1 MTAPTTPAGDKPLP
15 TGWRGP
21 VLPLNT
27 PSGDMRQFMLADGV
41 EPAIRPLPVALSA
54 QDEMWD
60 NHEGS
65 RVVGLVT
72 RAWVQ
77 DGYLWAEGPL
87 DLDDEFGAAY
97 ARKLGDGFAGWVSAD
112 LSDISL
118 EEIPLRSDK
127 SEWAPDELAA
137 AYAAFDEG
145 TGDEPDVAGQLLR
158 VHEWKLMGVTGVSS
172 PAFET
177 SRIEPVY
184 GDEFTAVRAS
194 AALTAAAQQHSGA
207 MIALV
212 PSAEDCARLAID
224 GYEPADVLHTTLV
237 FLGDAANWLPEQ
249 RDALEQAVRV
259 LDFTCP
265 LSGSVMGHA
274 QFNPAGDEPC
284 AVYLVEA
291 RGLSATQ
298 SCTYGAVADNVD
310 LPPIPEPY
318 DTFLP
323 HITAGYGLD
332 VSKLTEVGPIRFDRI
347 RLSFADTDVRDIP
360 LEPVTAGLVA
370 SSVVYDTA
378 DFTMPEPDELTA
390 LTVTDDGR
398 VYGHLAQADSC
409 HIGFADVCV
418 SPPTSATGYAYFH
431 QGEIST
437 TEGPLPVGKLTLG
450 TGHAGMRQAARAAAA
465 HYDNTGTAVAV
476 VRCADGLWGPWL
488 SGRILPGV
496 DDDRIDELRRSGV
509 SGDWRSIQRGSNN
522 LELVAVLAVNVPGFP
537 VPRTRALAAS
547 GMRSLIAA
555 GIPPTRKRHDPPTAT
570 KKTIDIA
577 QVRATAL
584 RKSRSQTA
592 AQRVRTARLAAATR
606 RVERLGKERRVR
618 TPGGAKKFGQPID
631 SVIKGKGR
639 RAPRIPEGGG
649 APAGEGAE
657 TRTPDPSTFPAPT
670 DVFTMSDSDA
680 EVALSSMNGQYGD
693 LHLRMGTVSVTPP
706 NPDEGEHGAYI
717 MGGTIY
723 NFDGDDV
730 GSFERR
736 VNRDVHGNIS
746 VEHTELIIDED
757 HRGTGFSTEFGATM
771 NAYYEQA
778 GIQSVSLHATLEDG
792 GNAWARAGYTWDTRN
807 QDHLEGSIANVRGRL
822 DEVRATA
829 SPADQVLIDDITE
842 RMDQFGPG
850 TEAFPSPREIAR
862 LSGDD
867 PELGRTVMRGSDW
880 YGIRELHEPA
890 HRSVEDN
897 PSPAELFDVDS
908 HLRDG
913 LIGFEGTHSGVDVT
927 VDDTS
932 HVDDDTFT
940 FELGVTSADG
950 DYTTVPVQVER
961 GADGTITITPDFDSV
976 AFEDNS
982 FETEIRDALNR
993 WAGQ

>member
-1 MTAPTTPAGDKPLP
+1 MTAPTTPAGEKKPLP

-27 PSGDMRQFMLADGV
+27 PSGDMRQFMLADGA
-41 EPAIRPLPVALSA
+41 EPAVRPLPVALSA
-54 QDEMWD
+54 QGEMWGA
-60 NHEGS
+60 HQGS

-77 DGYLWAEGPL
+77 DGHLWAEGPL
-87 DLDDEFGAAY
+87 DLEDEFGAEY

-127 SEWAPDELAA
+127 SEWAPNELAT
-137 AYAAFDEG
+137 AYAAFEEG
-145 TGDEPDVAGQLLR
+145 AGDEPDVAGQLLR

-194 AALTAAAQQHSGA
+194 AALTAAAEQHSGA

-212 PSAEDCARLAID
+212 PSVEDCARLAID

-237 FLGDAANWLPEQ
+237 FLGDAANWSPEQ
-249 RDALEQAVRV
+249 RDTLEVAVRA
-259 LDFTCP
+259 LDFICP

-284 AVYLVEA
+284 AVYLAEA
-291 RGLSATQ
+291 SGLSAMQ
-298 SCTYGAVADNVD
+298 SCTYGAIVDNVD

-332 VSKLTEVGPIRFDRI
+332 VSKLIEVGPIRYDRI
-347 RLSFADTDVRDIP
+347 RIAFADTDVRDIP

-450 TGHAGMRQAARAAAA
+450 TGHAGMRQAARAAAE

-476 VRCADGLWGPWL
+476 VRCTDGLWGPWL
-488 SGRILPGV
+488 SGRILPGI

-555 GIPPTRKRHDPPTAT
+555 GVPPTRKHHVEPAQPITASA
-570 KKTIDIA
+570 IA
-577 QVRATAL
+577 SHVRAEL
-584 RKSRSQTA
+584 RASAIRESRRETA

-606 RVERLGKERRVR
+606 RVARLGKERRVR
-618 TPGGAKKFGQPID
+618 TPDGERRYGQPIE
-631 SVIKGKGR
+631 SVIKG
-639 RAPRIPEGGG
+639 
-649 APAGEGAE
+649 
-657 TRTPDPSTFPAPT
+657 
-670 DVFTMSDSDA
+670 
-680 EVALSSMNGQYGD
+680 
-693 LHLRMGTVSVTPP
+693 
-706 NPDEGEHGAYI
+706 
-717 MGGTIY
+717 
-723 NFDGDDV
+723 
-730 GSFERR
+730 
-736 VNRDVHGNIS
+736 
-746 VEHTELIIDED
+746 
-757 HRGTGFSTEFGATM
+757 
-771 NAYYEQA
+771 
-778 GIQSVSLHATLEDG
+778 
-792 GNAWARAGYTWDTRN
+792 
-807 QDHLEGSIANVRGRL
+807 RGRL
-822 DEVRATA
+822 PSTPGNGGSSDAGGDDAERAPDLAERRRVLPDGIVIGDVTPGGSSERPETWATA
-829 SPADQVLIDDITE
+829 DDLRTEGLVAPA
-842 RMDQFGPG
+842 
-850 TEAFPSPREIAR
+850 S
-862 LSGDD
+862 D
-867 PELGRTVMRGSDW
+867 PDKYFSQSELESVQW
-880 YGIRELHEPA
+880 L
-890 HRSVEDN
+890 RSN
-897 PSPAELFDVDS
+897 
-908 HLRDG
+908 
-913 LIGFEGTHSGVDVT
+913 GVDVVSVLERDRDGVKT
-927 VDDTS
+927 PDCVALVADVPVEIKGVSKPSENAVYKQIRRADEQSGHVFVDAS
-932 HVDDDTFT
+932 QS
-940 FELGVTSADG
+940 GVTREVAESALRNAVRMRG
-950 DYTTVPVQVER
+950 AHMIEVTILVER
-961 GADGTITITPDFDSV
+961 ANPSTP
-976 AFEDNS
+976 NS
-982 FETEIRDALNR
+982 RDVVVS
-993 WAGQ
+993 WSHG

>member
-1 MTAPTTPAGDKPLP
+1 MTAPTTPAGEKKPLP
-15 TGWRGP
+15 TGFRGP

-27 PSGDMRQFMLADGV
+27 TSGDMRQFMLADGA
-41 EPAIRPLPVALSA
+41 EPAVRPLPVALSA
-54 QDEMWD
+54 QGEMWGA
-60 NHEGS
+60 HQGS

-77 DGYLWAEGPL
+77 DGHLWAEGPL
-87 DLDDEFGAAY
+87 DLEDEFGAEY

-112 LSDISL
+112 LSDILL

-137 AYAAFDEG
+137 AYAAFESG

-184 GDEFTAVRAS
+184 GEEFGYGTSSAAEALAAS
-194 AALTAAAQQHSGA
+194 AAKHSGA

-212 PSAEDCARLAID
+212 PSVEDCARLAID

-237 FLGDAANWLPEQ
+237 FLGDAANWSPEQ
-249 RDALEQAVRV
+249 RDALEVAVRA
-259 LDFTCP
+259 LDFICP

-274 QFNPAGDEPC
+274 LFNPAGDEPC
-284 AVYLVEA
+284 AVYLAEA
-291 RGLSATQ
+291 SGLSAMQ
-298 SCTYGAVADNVD
+298 SCTYGVIADNVD

-318 DTFLP
+318 DNFLP

-398 VYGHLAQADSC
+398 VYGHLAQAESC

-437 TEGPLPVGKLTLG
+437 TDGPLPVGKLTLG
-450 TGHAGMRQAARAAAA
+450 TGHAGMRQAARAAAE

-476 VRCADGLWGPWL
+476 VRCTDGLWGPWL
-488 SGRILPGV
+488 SGRILPGI

-555 GIPPTRKRHDPPTAT
+555 GVPPTRKHHVEPEPSITASA
-570 KKTIDIA
+570 IA
-577 QVRATAL
+577 MHVRAEIRASAI
-584 RKSRSQTA
+584 RESRRETA
-592 AQRVRTARLAAATR
+592 AKRVRAARLAAATR
-606 RVERLGKERRVR
+606 K
-618 TPGGAKKFGQPID
+618 
-631 SVIKGKGR
+631 
-639 RAPRIPEGGG
+639 
-649 APAGEGAE
+649 AG
-657 TRTPDPSTFPAPT
+657 
-670 DVFTMSDSDA
+670 
-680 EVALSSMNGQYGD
+680 LN
-693 LHLRMGTVSVTPP
+693 
-706 NPDEGEHGAYI
+706 HG
-717 MGGTIY
+717 M
-723 NFDGDDV
+723 
-730 GSFERR
+730 
-736 VNRDVHGNIS
+736 
-746 VEHTELIIDED
+746 
-757 HRGTGFSTEFGATM
+757 
-771 NAYYEQA
+771 
-778 GIQSVSLHATLEDG
+778 
-792 GNAWARAGYTWDTRN
+792 
-807 QDHLEGSIANVRGRL
+807 
-822 DEVRATA
+822 
-829 SPADQVLIDDITE
+829 
-842 RMDQFGPG
+842 
-850 TEAFPSPREIAR
+850 
-862 LSGDD
+862 
-867 PELGRTVMRGSDW
+867 
-880 YGIRELHEPA
+880 
-890 HRSVEDN
+890 
-897 PSPAELFDVDS
+897 
-908 HLRDG
+908 
-913 LIGFEGTHSGVDVT
+913 
-927 VDDTS
+927 
-932 HVDDDTFT
+932 
-940 FELGVTSADG
+940 
-950 DYTTVPVQVER
+950 
-961 GADGTITITPDFDSV
+961 
-976 AFEDNS
+976 
-982 FETEIRDALNR
+982 
-993 WAGQ
+993 

>member
-1 MTAPTTPAGDKPLP
+1 MTAPTTPAGEKKPLP

-27 PSGDMRQFMLADGV
+27 PSGDKREFMLADGT

-54 QDEMWD
+54 QGEMWGA
-60 NHEGS
+60 HQGS

-77 DGYLWAEGPL
+77 DGHLWAEGPL
-87 DLDDEFGAAY
+87 DLEDEFGAEY

-137 AYAAFDEG
+137 AYAAFEGG

-177 SRIEPVY
+177 SRVEPVY
-184 GDEFTAVRAS
+184 GDEFGYGTSSAAEVLAAS
-194 AALTAAAQQHSGA
+194 AAEHTGA

-237 FLGDAANWLPEQ
+237 FLGDAANWSPEQ
-249 RDALEQAVRV
+249 RDALEQALGGVG
-259 LDFTCP
+259 LAPMT
-265 LSGSVMGHA
+265 GSVWGHA
-274 QFNPAGDEPC
+274 QFNPNGDSPC
-284 AVYLVEA
+284 AVYLIEA
-291 RGLSATQ
+291 EGITSLQSAALGALEETGTFDLVPTQ
-298 SCTYGAVADNVD
+298 HECFV
-310 LPPIPEPY
+310 
-318 DTFLP
+318 P

-332 VSKLTEVGPIRFDRI
+332 VSRLAEVGPIRFDRI
-347 RLSFADTDVRDIP
+347 RLSFADTDVRDIS
-360 LEPVTAGLVA
+360 LEPVTASLVA

-450 TGHAGMRQAARAAAA
+450 TGHAGMRQAARAAAE

-476 VRCADGLWGPWL
+476 VRCTDGLWGPWL

-509 SGDWRSIQRGSNN
+509 SGDWRSIQRGSNK

-555 GIPPTRKRHDPPTAT
+555 GVPPTRKHYVEPEPSITASAIASHVRAEIRASAIRESRREAAT
-570 KKTIDIA
+570 KR
-577 QVRATAL
+577 VRA
-584 RKSRSQTA
+584 
-592 AQRVRTARLAAATR
+592 ARLAAATR
-606 RVERLGKERRVR
+606 K
-618 TPGGAKKFGQPID
+618 
-631 SVIKGKGR
+631 
-639 RAPRIPEGGG
+639 
-649 APAGEGAE
+649 AG
-657 TRTPDPSTFPAPT
+657 
-670 DVFTMSDSDA
+670 
-680 EVALSSMNGQYGD
+680 LN
-693 LHLRMGTVSVTPP
+693 
-706 NPDEGEHGAYI
+706 HG
-717 MGGTIY
+717 M
-723 NFDGDDV
+723 
-730 GSFERR
+730 
-736 VNRDVHGNIS
+736 
-746 VEHTELIIDED
+746 
-757 HRGTGFSTEFGATM
+757 
-771 NAYYEQA
+771 
-778 GIQSVSLHATLEDG
+778 
-792 GNAWARAGYTWDTRN
+792 
-807 QDHLEGSIANVRGRL
+807 
-822 DEVRATA
+822 
-829 SPADQVLIDDITE
+829 
-842 RMDQFGPG
+842 
-850 TEAFPSPREIAR
+850 
-862 LSGDD
+862 
-867 PELGRTVMRGSDW
+867 
-880 YGIRELHEPA
+880 
-890 HRSVEDN
+890 
-897 PSPAELFDVDS
+897 
-908 HLRDG
+908 
-913 LIGFEGTHSGVDVT
+913 
-927 VDDTS
+927 
-932 HVDDDTFT
+932 
-940 FELGVTSADG
+940 
-950 DYTTVPVQVER
+950 
-961 GADGTITITPDFDSV
+961 
-976 AFEDNS
+976 
-982 FETEIRDALNR
+982 
-993 WAGQ
+993 

>member
-1 MTAPTTPAGDKPLP
+1 MTAPTTPAGEKKPLP
-15 TGWRGP
+15 TGFRGP

-27 PSGDMRQFMLADGV
+27 PSGDMRQFMLADGT
-41 EPAIRPLPVALSA
+41 EPAVRPLPVALSA
-54 QDEMWD
+54 QGEMWD
-60 NHEGS
+60 DHQGS

-77 DGYLWAEGPL
+77 DGHLWAEGPL
-87 DLDDEFGAAY
+87 DLDDEFGAEY

-137 AYAAFDEG
+137 AYAAFDGG

-177 SRIEPVY
+177 SRVEPVY
-184 GDEFTAVRAS
+184 GDEFGYGTSSAAEALAAS
-194 AALTAAAQQHSGA
+194 AAEHTGA

-237 FLGDAANWLPEQ
+237 FLGDAANWSPEQ
-249 RDALEQAVRV
+249 RDALEQAVRA
-259 LDFTCP
+259 LDFICP

-274 QFNPAGDEPC
+274 LFNPAGDEPC
-284 AVYLVEA
+284 AVYLAEA
-291 RGLSATQ
+291 SGLSAMQ
-298 SCTYGAVADNVD
+298 ACTYGAIADNVD

-318 DTFLP
+318 DNFLP

-332 VSKLTEVGPIRFDRI
+332 VSSLTEVGPIRYDRI
-347 RLSFADTDVRDIP
+347 RIAFADTDVRDIP

-450 TGHAGMRQAARAAAA
+450 TGHAGMRQAARAAAE

-476 VRCADGLWGPWL
+476 VRCTDGLWGPWL
-488 SGRILPGV
+488 SGRILPGI

-555 GIPPTRKRHDPPTAT
+555 GVPPTRKHHVEPEPSITASA
-570 KKTIDIA
+570 IA
-577 QVRATAL
+577 THVRAEL
-584 RKSRSQTA
+584 RASAIRESRRETA
-592 AQRVRTARLAAATR
+592 AKRVRAARLAAATR
-606 RVERLGKERRVR
+606 K
-618 TPGGAKKFGQPID
+618 
-631 SVIKGKGR
+631 
-639 RAPRIPEGGG
+639 
-649 APAGEGAE
+649 AG
-657 TRTPDPSTFPAPT
+657 
-670 DVFTMSDSDA
+670 
-680 EVALSSMNGQYGD
+680 LN
-693 LHLRMGTVSVTPP
+693 
-706 NPDEGEHGAYI
+706 HG
-717 MGGTIY
+717 M
-723 NFDGDDV
+723 
-730 GSFERR
+730 
-736 VNRDVHGNIS
+736 
-746 VEHTELIIDED
+746 
-757 HRGTGFSTEFGATM
+757 
-771 NAYYEQA
+771 
-778 GIQSVSLHATLEDG
+778 
-792 GNAWARAGYTWDTRN
+792 
-807 QDHLEGSIANVRGRL
+807 
-822 DEVRATA
+822 
-829 SPADQVLIDDITE
+829 
-842 RMDQFGPG
+842 
-850 TEAFPSPREIAR
+850 
-862 LSGDD
+862 
-867 PELGRTVMRGSDW
+867 
-880 YGIRELHEPA
+880 
-890 HRSVEDN
+890 
-897 PSPAELFDVDS
+897 
-908 HLRDG
+908 
-913 LIGFEGTHSGVDVT
+913 
-927 VDDTS
+927 
-932 HVDDDTFT
+932 
-940 FELGVTSADG
+940 
-950 DYTTVPVQVER
+950 
-961 GADGTITITPDFDSV
+961 
-976 AFEDNS
+976 
-982 FETEIRDALNR
+982 
-993 WAGQ
+993 

>member
-1 MTAPTTPAGDKPLP
+1 MTAPTTPAGEKKPLP

-27 PSGDMRQFMLADGV
+27 PSGDKREFMLADGTK
-41 EPAIRPLPVALSA
+41 PAIRPLPVALSA
-54 QDEMWD
+54 QGEMWGA
-60 NHEGS
+60 HQGS

-77 DGYLWAEGPL
+77 DGHLWAEGPL
-87 DLDDEFGAAY
+87 DLEDEFGAEY

-137 AYAAFDEG
+137 AYAAFEDG
-145 TGDEPDVAGQLLR
+145 TGAEPDVAGQLLR

-177 SRIEPVY
+177 SRVEPVY
-184 GDEFTAVRAS
+184 GEEFTAVRAS
-194 AALTAAAQQHSGA
+194 AALTAAAEQHSGA

-237 FLGDAANWLPEQ
+237 FLGDAANWSPEQ
-249 RDALEQAVRV
+249 RDALEQTVRG
-259 LDFTCP
+259 LDFMSP

-274 QFNPAGDEPC
+274 SFNPAGEEPC

-298 SCTYGAVADNVD
+298 SCTYGAIADNVD

-323 HITAGYGLD
+323 HVTAGYGLD
-332 VSKLTEVGPIRFDRI
+332 VSKLTEVGPVRFDRI

-360 LEPVTAGLVA
+360 LEPVTASLVA
-370 SSVVYDTA
+370 SSVVYHTA

-437 TEGPLPVGKLTLG
+437 TDGPLAVGKLTLG
-450 TGHAGMRQAARAAAA
+450 TGHAGMRQAARAAAE

-476 VRCADGLWGPWL
+476 VRCTDGLWGPWL
-488 SGRILPGV
+488 SGRILPGI

-555 GIPPTRKRHDPPTAT
+555 GVPPTRKHHVEPEPPITASA
-570 KKTIDIA
+570 IA
-577 QVRATAL
+577 SHVRAEL
-584 RKSRSQTA
+584 RASAIRESRREAVT
-592 AQRVRTARLAAATR
+592 QRVRAARLAAATR
-606 RVERLGKERRVR
+606 KVQRLTD
-618 TPGGAKKFGQPID
+618 TPGDDRKAKPLERYWTEGKGLTRWAEKPHPFTSLVDALTKEIPPGEMTPEQ
-631 SVIKGKGR
+631 IKGLAAKYYHKVFRKWPGKRNDNNGKG
-639 RAPRIPEGGG
+639 
-649 APAGEGAE
+649 
-657 TRTPDPSTFPAPT
+657 
-670 DVFTMSDSDA
+670 
-680 EVALSSMNGQYGD
+680 
-693 LHLRMGTVSVTPP
+693 
-706 NPDEGEHGAYI
+706 
-717 MGGTIY
+717 
-723 NFDGDDV
+723 
-730 GSFERR
+730 
-736 VNRDVHGNIS
+736 
-746 VEHTELIIDED
+746 
-757 HRGTGFSTEFGATM
+757 
-771 NAYYEQA
+771 
-778 GIQSVSLHATLEDG
+778 
-792 GNAWARAGYTWDTRN
+792 
-807 QDHLEGSIANVRGRL
+807 
-822 DEVRATA
+822 
-829 SPADQVLIDDITE
+829 
-842 RMDQFGPG
+842 
-850 TEAFPSPREIAR
+850 
-862 LSGDD
+862 
-867 PELGRTVMRGSDW
+867 
-880 YGIRELHEPA
+880 
-890 HRSVEDN
+890 
-897 PSPAELFDVDS
+897 
-908 HLRDG
+908 
-913 LIGFEGTHSGVDVT
+913 
-927 VDDTS
+927 
-932 HVDDDTFT
+932 
-940 FELGVTSADG
+940 
-950 DYTTVPVQVER
+950 
-961 GADGTITITPDFDSV
+961 
-976 AFEDNS
+976 
-982 FETEIRDALNR
+982 
-993 WAGQ
+993 

>member
-1 MTAPTTPAGDKPLP
+1 MTAPTTPAGEKKPLP
-15 TGWRGP
+15 TGFRGP

-27 PSGDMRQFMLADGV
+27 PSGDMRQFMLADGT
-41 EPAIRPLPVALSA
+41 EPAVRPLPVALSA
-54 QDEMWD
+54 QGEMWD
-60 NHEGS
+60 DHQGS

-77 DGYLWAEGPL
+77 DGHLWAEGPL
-87 DLDDEFGAAY
+87 DLDDEFGAEY

-137 AYAAFDEG
+137 AYAAFDGG

-177 SRIEPVY
+177 SRVEPVY
-184 GDEFTAVRAS
+184 GDEFGYGTSSAAEALAAS
-194 AALTAAAQQHSGA
+194 AAEHTGA

-237 FLGDAANWLPEQ
+237 FLGDAANWSPEQ
-249 RDALEQAVRV
+249 RDALEVAVRG
-259 LDFTCP
+259 LDFICP

-274 QFNPAGDEPC
+274 SFNPAGDEPC

-318 DTFLP
+318 DNFLP

-398 VYGHLAQADSC
+398 VYGHLAQAESC

-450 TGHAGMRQAARAAAA
+450 TGHAGMRQAARAAVE

-476 VRCADGLWGPWL
+476 VRCTDGLWGPWL
-488 SGRILPGV
+488 SGRILPGI

-555 GIPPTRKRHDPPTAT
+555 GVPPTRKHHVEPEPSITASA
-570 KKTIDIA
+570 IA
-577 QVRATAL
+577 THVRAEL
-584 RKSRSQTA
+584 RASAIRESRRETA
-592 AQRVRTARLAAATR
+592 AKRVRAARLAAATR
-606 RVERLGKERRVR
+606 K
-618 TPGGAKKFGQPID
+618 
-631 SVIKGKGR
+631 
-639 RAPRIPEGGG
+639 
-649 APAGEGAE
+649 AG
-657 TRTPDPSTFPAPT
+657 
-670 DVFTMSDSDA
+670 
-680 EVALSSMNGQYGD
+680 LN
-693 LHLRMGTVSVTPP
+693 
-706 NPDEGEHGAYI
+706 HG
-717 MGGTIY
+717 M
-723 NFDGDDV
+723 
-730 GSFERR
+730 
-736 VNRDVHGNIS
+736 
-746 VEHTELIIDED
+746 
-757 HRGTGFSTEFGATM
+757 
-771 NAYYEQA
+771 
-778 GIQSVSLHATLEDG
+778 
-792 GNAWARAGYTWDTRN
+792 
-807 QDHLEGSIANVRGRL
+807 
-822 DEVRATA
+822 
-829 SPADQVLIDDITE
+829 
-842 RMDQFGPG
+842 
-850 TEAFPSPREIAR
+850 
-862 LSGDD
+862 
-867 PELGRTVMRGSDW
+867 
-880 YGIRELHEPA
+880 
-890 HRSVEDN
+890 
-897 PSPAELFDVDS
+897 
-908 HLRDG
+908 
-913 LIGFEGTHSGVDVT
+913 
-927 VDDTS
+927 
-932 HVDDDTFT
+932 
-940 FELGVTSADG
+940 
-950 DYTTVPVQVER
+950 
-961 GADGTITITPDFDSV
+961 
-976 AFEDNS
+976 
-982 FETEIRDALNR
+982 
-993 WAGQ
+993 

>member
-27 PSGDMRQFMLADGV
+27 PSGDMRQFMLADGA

-60 NHEGS
+60 NHDGS

-77 DGYLWAEGPL
+77 DGHLWAEGPL
-87 DLDDEFGAAY
+87 DLEDEFGAAY
-97 ARKLGDGFAGWVSAD
+97 ARKLGNGFAGWASAD

-127 SEWAPDELAA
+127 SEWEPNELAA

-184 GDEFTAVRAS
+184 GEEFGFGTSSAVEALAAS
-194 AALTAAAQQHSGA
+194 AAKHSGA

-224 GYEPADVLHTTLV
+224 DYEPADVLHTTLV
-237 FLGDAANWLPEQ
+237 FLGDAANWSPEQ
-249 RDALEQAVRV
+249 RDALEQSVRV
-259 LDFTCP
+259 LDFTSP
-265 LSGSVMGHA
+265 LSGTVMGHA

-323 HITAGYGLD
+323 HITAGFGLD
-332 VSKLTEVGPIRFDRI
+332 VSKLAEVGPIRFDRI

-437 TEGPLPVGKLTLG
+437 TDGPLPVGKLTLG
-450 TGHAGMRQAARAAAA
+450 TGHAGMRQAARAAAE

-476 VRCADGLWGPWL
+476 VRCTDGLWGPWL
-488 SGRILPGV
+488 SGRILPGI
-496 DDDRIDELRRSGV
+496 DDARIDELRRSGV
-509 SGDWRSIQRGSNN
+509 SGDWRSIQRGSNK

-555 GIPPTRKRHDPPTAT
+555 GIPPTRKRHDRPTET
-570 KKTIDIA
+570 KKSIDIT

-592 AQRVRTARLAAATR
+592 AQRVRSARLAAATR

-618 TPGGAKKFGQPID
+618 TPDGERRYGQPIE
-631 SVIKGKGR
+631 SVI
-639 RAPRIPEGGG
+639 
-649 APAGEGAE
+649 
-657 TRTPDPSTFPAPT
+657 
-670 DVFTMSDSDA
+670 
-680 EVALSSMNGQYGD
+680 
-693 LHLRMGTVSVTPP
+693 
-706 NPDEGEHGAYI
+706 
-717 MGGTIY
+717 
-723 NFDGDDV
+723 
-730 GSFERR
+730 
-736 VNRDVHGNIS
+736 
-746 VEHTELIIDED
+746 
-757 HRGTGFSTEFGATM
+757 RG
-771 NAYYEQA
+771 
-778 GIQSVSLHATLEDG
+778 
-792 GNAWARAGYTWDTRN
+792 
-807 QDHLEGSIANVRGRL
+807 RGRL
-822 DEVRATA
+822 PSAPGNGGSSDPGGGDAEHAPEAVER
-829 SPADQVLIDDITE
+829 QRVLPEGIVIDDVTPGGRPSDRNRKTPDELRSLGLVAPDDDKDMHFSDEERAAADWLRNQGIDVTSVSTADGKFGKVADALFIT
-842 RMDQFGPG
+842 D
-850 TEAFPSPREIAR
+850 
-862 LSGDD
+862 
-867 PELGRTVMRGSDW
+867 
-880 YGIRELHEPA
+880 
-890 HRSVEDN
+890 
-897 PSPAELFDVDS
+897 
-908 HLRDG
+908 
-913 LIGFEGTHSGVDVT
+913 DVT
-927 VDDTS
+927 VEIKTVSKNDDNNSNAIEKAIRRGTDQS
-932 HVDDDTFT
+932 DRIFIDASESGLSREVL
-940 FELGVTSADG
+940 EKAVRSSVRMRGVNL
-950 DYTTVPVQVER
+950 QEICIR
-961 GADGTITITPDFDSV
+961 GGP
-976 AFEDNS
+976 DNS
-982 FETEIRDALNR
+982 GSGTGSVVVSWSL
-993 WAGQ
+993 

>member
-1 MTAPTTPAGDKPLP
+1 MTAPTTPAGEKKPLP

-54 QDEMWD
+54 QGEMWGA
-60 NHEGS
+60 HQGS

-72 RAWVQ
+72 RAWIQ
-77 DGYLWAEGPL
+77 DGHLWAEGPL
-87 DLDDEFGAAY
+87 DLEDEFGAEY

-137 AYAAFDEG
+137 AYAAFDGG
-145 TGDEPDVAGQLLR
+145 TGAEPDVAGQLLR

-177 SRIEPVY
+177 SRVEPVY
-184 GDEFTAVRAS
+184 GEEFTAVRAS
-194 AALTAAAQQHSGA
+194 AALTAAAEQHSGA

-237 FLGDAANWLPEQ
+237 FLGDAANWSQEQ
-249 RDALEQAVRV
+249 RDALEQTVRG
-259 LDFTCP
+259 LDFMSP

-274 QFNPAGDEPC
+274 SFNPAGDEPC

-310 LPPIPEPY
+310 LPPVPEPY

-323 HITAGYGLD
+323 HVTAGYGLD
-332 VSKLTEVGPIRFDRI
+332 VSSLSEVGPIRFDRI

-370 SSVVYDTA
+370 SSVVYDSV

-437 TEGPLPVGKLTLG
+437 TDGPLAVGKLTLG
-450 TGHAGMRQAARAAAA
+450 TGHAGMRQAARAAAE

-476 VRCADGLWGPWL
+476 VRCTDGLWGPWL
-488 SGRILPGV
+488 SGRILPGI

-555 GIPPTRKRHDPPTAT
+555 GVPPTRKHHVEPEPPITASA
-570 KKTIDIA
+570 IA
-577 QVRATAL
+577 SHVRAEL
-584 RKSRSQTA
+584 RASAIRESRREAVT
-592 AQRVRTARLAAATR
+592 QRVRAARLAAATR
-606 RVERLGKERRVR
+606 KVQRLTD
-618 TPGGAKKFGQPID
+618 TPGDDRKAKPLERYWTEGKGLTRWAEKPHPFTSLVDALTKEIPPGEMTPEQ
-631 SVIKGKGR
+631 IKGLAANYYHK
-639 RAPRIPEGGG
+639 
-649 APAGEGAE
+649 
-657 TRTPDPSTFPAPT
+657 
-670 DVFTMSDSDA
+670 VFRKWPGKRNDN
-680 EVALSSMNGQYGD
+680 NGK
-693 LHLRMGTVSVTPP
+693 V
-706 NPDEGEHGAYI
+706 
-717 MGGTIY
+717 
-723 NFDGDDV
+723 
-730 GSFERR
+730 
-736 VNRDVHGNIS
+736 
-746 VEHTELIIDED
+746 
-757 HRGTGFSTEFGATM
+757 
-771 NAYYEQA
+771 
-778 GIQSVSLHATLEDG
+778 
-792 GNAWARAGYTWDTRN
+792 
-807 QDHLEGSIANVRGRL
+807 
-822 DEVRATA
+822 
-829 SPADQVLIDDITE
+829 
-842 RMDQFGPG
+842 
-850 TEAFPSPREIAR
+850 
-862 LSGDD
+862 
-867 PELGRTVMRGSDW
+867 
-880 YGIRELHEPA
+880 
-890 HRSVEDN
+890 
-897 PSPAELFDVDS
+897 
-908 HLRDG
+908 
-913 LIGFEGTHSGVDVT
+913 
-927 VDDTS
+927 
-932 HVDDDTFT
+932 
-940 FELGVTSADG
+940 
-950 DYTTVPVQVER
+950 
-961 GADGTITITPDFDSV
+961 
-976 AFEDNS
+976 
-982 FETEIRDALNR
+982 
-993 WAGQ
+993 

>member
-1 MTAPTTPAGDKPLP
+1 MTEPTTPAGEKKPLP

-27 PSGDMRQFMLADGV
+27 PSGDMRQFMLADGA
-41 EPAIRPLPVALSA
+41 EPAVRPLPVALSA
-54 QDEMWD
+54 QGEMWGA
-60 NHEGS
+60 HQGS

-77 DGYLWAEGPL
+77 DGHLWAEGPL
-87 DLDDEFGAAY
+87 DLEDEFGAEY

-137 AYAAFDEG
+137 AYAAFEGG

-172 PAFET
+172 LAFET

-184 GDEFTAVRAS
+184 GEEFAAVRAS
-194 AALTAAAQQHSGA
+194 TALTAAAEQHSGA

-237 FLGDAANWLPEQ
+237 FLGDAANWSPEQ
-249 RDALEQAVRV
+249 RDALTQTLGGVGLAPM
-259 LDFTCP
+259 T
-265 LSGSVMGHA
+265 GSVWGHA
-274 QFNPAGDEPC
+274 QFNPNGDSPC
-284 AVYLVEA
+284 AVYLTEA
-291 RGLSATQ
+291 EGITSLQSAALGALEETGTFDLVPTQ
-298 SCTYGAVADNVD
+298 HECFV
-310 LPPIPEPY
+310 
-318 DTFLP
+318 P

-360 LEPVTAGLVA
+360 LERVTAGLVA

-437 TEGPLPVGKLTLG
+437 TDGPLPVGKLTLG
-450 TGHAGMRQAARAAAA
+450 TGHAGMRQAARAAAE

-476 VRCADGLWGPWL
+476 VRCTDGLWGPWL
-488 SGRILPGV
+488 SGRILPGI

-555 GIPPTRKRHDPPTAT
+555 GVPPRKHHVEPEQPITASA
-570 KKTIDIA
+570 IA
-577 QVRATAL
+577 SHVRAEL
-584 RKSRSQTA
+584 RASAIRESRRETA
-592 AQRVRTARLAAATR
+592 AQRVRAARLAAATR
-606 RVERLGKERRVR
+606 KVG
-618 TPGGAKKFGQPID
+618 
-631 SVIKGKGR
+631 
-639 RAPRIPEGGG
+639 
-649 APAGEGAE
+649 
-657 TRTPDPSTFPAPT
+657 
-670 DVFTMSDSDA
+670 
-680 EVALSSMNGQYGD
+680 LSS
-693 LHLRMGTVSVTPP
+693 
-706 NPDEGEHGAYI
+706 
-717 MGGTIY
+717 
-723 NFDGDDV
+723 
-730 GSFERR
+730 
-736 VNRDVHGNIS
+736 
-746 VEHTELIIDED
+746 
-757 HRGTGFSTEFGATM
+757 
-771 NAYYEQA
+771 
-778 GIQSVSLHATLEDG
+778 
-792 GNAWARAGYTWDTRN
+792 
-807 QDHLEGSIANVRGRL
+807 
-822 DEVRATA
+822 
-829 SPADQVLIDDITE
+829 
-842 RMDQFGPG
+842 
-850 TEAFPSPREIAR
+850 
-862 LSGDD
+862 
-867 PELGRTVMRGSDW
+867 
-880 YGIRELHEPA
+880 
-890 HRSVEDN
+890 
-897 PSPAELFDVDS
+897 
-908 HLRDG
+908 
-913 LIGFEGTHSGVDVT
+913 
-927 VDDTS
+927 
-932 HVDDDTFT
+932 
-940 FELGVTSADG
+940 
-950 DYTTVPVQVER
+950 
-961 GADGTITITPDFDSV
+961 
-976 AFEDNS
+976 
-982 FETEIRDALNR
+982 
-993 WAGQ
+993 

>member
-1 MTAPTTPAGDKPLP
+1 MTAPTTPAGEKKPLP
-15 TGWRGP
+15 TGFRGP

-27 PSGDMRQFMLADGV
+27 PSGDMRQFMLADGA
-41 EPAIRPLPVALSA
+41 EPAVRPLPVALSA
-54 QDEMWD
+54 QGEMWGA
-60 NHEGS
+60 HQGS

-77 DGYLWAEGPL
+77 DGHLWAEGPL
-87 DLDDEFGAAY
+87 DLEDEFGAEY

-137 AYAAFDEG
+137 AYAAFESG

-194 AALTAAAQQHSGA
+194 AALTAAAEQHSGA

-212 PSAEDCARLAID
+212 PSVEDCARLAID

-237 FLGDAANWLPEQ
+237 FLGDAANWSPEQ

-259 LDFTCP
+259 LDFICP

-274 QFNPAGDEPC
+274 LFNPAGDEPC
-284 AVYLVEA
+284 AVYLAEA
-291 RGLSATQ
+291 SGLSAMQ
-298 SCTYGAVADNVD
+298 SCTYGAIADNVD

-347 RLSFADTDVRDIP
+347 RIAFADTDVRDIP

-398 VYGHLAQADSC
+398 VYGHLAQAESC

-437 TEGPLPVGKLTLG
+437 TDGPLPVGKLTLG
-450 TGHAGMRQAARAAAA
+450 TGHAGMRQAARAAAE

-476 VRCADGLWGPWL
+476 VRCTDGLWGPWL
-488 SGRILPGV
+488 SGRILPGI

-555 GIPPTRKRHDPPTAT
+555 GVPPTRKHHVEPEPSITASAIASHVRAELRASAIRESRREAAT
-570 KKTIDIA
+570 KR
-577 QVRATAL
+577 VRA
-584 RKSRSQTA
+584 
-592 AQRVRTARLAAATR
+592 ARLAAATR
-606 RVERLGKERRVR
+606 K
-618 TPGGAKKFGQPID
+618 
-631 SVIKGKGR
+631 
-639 RAPRIPEGGG
+639 
-649 APAGEGAE
+649 AG
-657 TRTPDPSTFPAPT
+657 
-670 DVFTMSDSDA
+670 
-680 EVALSSMNGQYGD
+680 LN
-693 LHLRMGTVSVTPP
+693 
-706 NPDEGEHGAYI
+706 HG
-717 MGGTIY
+717 M
-723 NFDGDDV
+723 
-730 GSFERR
+730 
-736 VNRDVHGNIS
+736 
-746 VEHTELIIDED
+746 
-757 HRGTGFSTEFGATM
+757 
-771 NAYYEQA
+771 
-778 GIQSVSLHATLEDG
+778 
-792 GNAWARAGYTWDTRN
+792 
-807 QDHLEGSIANVRGRL
+807 
-822 DEVRATA
+822 
-829 SPADQVLIDDITE
+829 
-842 RMDQFGPG
+842 
-850 TEAFPSPREIAR
+850 
-862 LSGDD
+862 
-867 PELGRTVMRGSDW
+867 
-880 YGIRELHEPA
+880 
-890 HRSVEDN
+890 
-897 PSPAELFDVDS
+897 
-908 HLRDG
+908 
-913 LIGFEGTHSGVDVT
+913 
-927 VDDTS
+927 
-932 HVDDDTFT
+932 
-940 FELGVTSADG
+940 
-950 DYTTVPVQVER
+950 
-961 GADGTITITPDFDSV
+961 
-976 AFEDNS
+976 
-982 FETEIRDALNR
+982 
-993 WAGQ
+993 

>member
-27 PSGDMRQFMLADGV
+27 PSGDMRQFMLADGA

-77 DGYLWAEGPL
+77 DGHLWAEGPL
-87 DLDDEFGAAY
+87 DLEDEFGAAY
-97 ARKLGDGFAGWVSAD
+97 ARRLGNGFAGWVSAD

-127 SEWAPDELAA
+127 SDWEPNELAA

-184 GDEFTAVRAS
+184 GEEFGYGTSSAVEALAAS
-194 AALTAAAQQHSGA
+194 AAKHSGA

-237 FLGDAANWLPEQ
+237 FLGDAANWSPEQ
-249 RDALEQAVRV
+249 RDALEQSVRV
-259 LDFTCP
+259 LDFTSP
-265 LSGSVMGHA
+265 LSGTVMGHA
-274 QFNPAGDEPC
+274 QFNPAGNEPC

-298 SCTYGAVADNVD
+298 SCTYGAVADNID

-332 VSKLTEVGPIRFDRI
+332 ASKLTEVGPIRFDRI

-450 TGHAGMRQAARAAAA
+450 TGHAGMRQAARAAAE

-476 VRCADGLWGPWL
+476 VRCTDGLWGPWL
-488 SGRILPGV
+488 SGRILPGI

-509 SGDWRSIQRGSNN
+509 SGDWRSIQRGSNK

-555 GIPPTRKRHDPPTAT
+555 GIPPTRKRHDPPTAA
-570 KKTIDIA
+570 KKSIDIT

-592 AQRVRTARLAAATR
+592 AQRVRSARLAAAIR

-618 TPGGAKKFGQPID
+618 TPDGERRYGQPIE
-631 SVIKGKGR
+631 SVI
-639 RAPRIPEGGG
+639 
-649 APAGEGAE
+649 
-657 TRTPDPSTFPAPT
+657 
-670 DVFTMSDSDA
+670 
-680 EVALSSMNGQYGD
+680 
-693 LHLRMGTVSVTPP
+693 
-706 NPDEGEHGAYI
+706 
-717 MGGTIY
+717 
-723 NFDGDDV
+723 
-730 GSFERR
+730 
-736 VNRDVHGNIS
+736 
-746 VEHTELIIDED
+746 
-757 HRGTGFSTEFGATM
+757 RG
-771 NAYYEQA
+771 
-778 GIQSVSLHATLEDG
+778 
-792 GNAWARAGYTWDTRN
+792 
-807 QDHLEGSIANVRGRL
+807 RGRL
-822 DEVRATA
+822 PSAPGNGGSSDPGGGDAEHAPEAVER
-829 SPADQVLIDDITE
+829 QRVLPEGIVIDDVTPGGRPSDRNRKTPDELRSLGLVAPDDDKDMHFSDEERAAADWLRNQGIDVTSVSTADGKFGKVADALFIT
-842 RMDQFGPG
+842 D
-850 TEAFPSPREIAR
+850 
-862 LSGDD
+862 
-867 PELGRTVMRGSDW
+867 
-880 YGIRELHEPA
+880 
-890 HRSVEDN
+890 
-897 PSPAELFDVDS
+897 
-908 HLRDG
+908 
-913 LIGFEGTHSGVDVT
+913 DVT
-927 VDDTS
+927 VEIKTVSKNDDNNSNAIEKAIRRGTDQS
-932 HVDDDTFT
+932 DRIFIDASESGLSREVL
-940 FELGVTSADG
+940 EKAVRSSVRMRGVNL
-950 DYTTVPVQVER
+950 QEICIR
-961 GADGTITITPDFDSV
+961 GGP
-976 AFEDNS
+976 DNS
-982 FETEIRDALNR
+982 GSGTGSVVVSWSL
-993 WAGQ
+993 

>member
-1 MTAPTTPAGDKPLP
+1 MTAPTTPAWEKKPLP
-15 TGWRGP
+15 TGFRGP

-27 PSGDMRQFMLADGV
+27 TSGDMRQFMLADGT
-41 EPAIRPLPVALSA
+41 EPAVRPLPVALSA
-54 QDEMWD
+54 QGEMWD
-60 NHEGS
+60 DHQGS

-77 DGYLWAEGPL
+77 DGHLWAEGPL
-87 DLDDEFGAAY
+87 DLEDEFGAEY

-137 AYAAFDEG
+137 AYAAFDGG

-177 SRIEPVY
+177 SRVEPVY
-184 GDEFTAVRAS
+184 GEEFGYGTSSAAEALAAS
-194 AALTAAAQQHSGA
+194 AAEHTGA

-237 FLGDAANWLPEQ
+237 FLGDAANWSPDQ
-249 RDALEQAVRV
+249 RDALEQAVRA
-259 LDFTCP
+259 LDFICP

-274 QFNPAGDEPC
+274 LFNPAGDEPC
-284 AVYLVEA
+284 AVYLAEA
-291 RGLSATQ
+291 SGLSAMQ
-298 SCTYGAVADNVD
+298 ACTYGAIADNVD

-318 DTFLP
+318 DNFLP

-398 VYGHLAQADSC
+398 VYGHLAQAESC

-437 TEGPLPVGKLTLG
+437 TDGPLPVGKLTLG
-450 TGHAGMRQAARAAAA
+450 TGHAGMRQAARAAAE

-476 VRCADGLWGPWL
+476 VRCTDGLWGPWL
-488 SGRILPGV
+488 SGRILPGI

-555 GIPPTRKRHDPPTAT
+555 GVPPTRKHHVEPEPSITASA
-570 KKTIDIA
+570 IA
-577 QVRATAL
+577 THVRAEIRASAI
-584 RKSRSQTA
+584 RESRRETA
-592 AQRVRTARLAAATR
+592 AKRVRAARLAAATR
-606 RVERLGKERRVR
+606 K
-618 TPGGAKKFGQPID
+618 
-631 SVIKGKGR
+631 
-639 RAPRIPEGGG
+639 
-649 APAGEGAE
+649 AG
-657 TRTPDPSTFPAPT
+657 
-670 DVFTMSDSDA
+670 
-680 EVALSSMNGQYGD
+680 LN
-693 LHLRMGTVSVTPP
+693 
-706 NPDEGEHGAYI
+706 HG
-717 MGGTIY
+717 M
-723 NFDGDDV
+723 
-730 GSFERR
+730 
-736 VNRDVHGNIS
+736 
-746 VEHTELIIDED
+746 
-757 HRGTGFSTEFGATM
+757 
-771 NAYYEQA
+771 
-778 GIQSVSLHATLEDG
+778 
-792 GNAWARAGYTWDTRN
+792 
-807 QDHLEGSIANVRGRL
+807 
-822 DEVRATA
+822 
-829 SPADQVLIDDITE
+829 
-842 RMDQFGPG
+842 
-850 TEAFPSPREIAR
+850 
-862 LSGDD
+862 
-867 PELGRTVMRGSDW
+867 
-880 YGIRELHEPA
+880 
-890 HRSVEDN
+890 
-897 PSPAELFDVDS
+897 
-908 HLRDG
+908 
-913 LIGFEGTHSGVDVT
+913 
-927 VDDTS
+927 
-932 HVDDDTFT
+932 
-940 FELGVTSADG
+940 
-950 DYTTVPVQVER
+950 
-961 GADGTITITPDFDSV
+961 
-976 AFEDNS
+976 
-982 FETEIRDALNR
+982 
-993 WAGQ
+993 

>member
-1 MTAPTTPAGDKPLP
+1 MTAPTTPAGEKKPLP

-27 PSGDMRQFMLADGV
+27 PSGDMRQFMLADGT

-54 QDEMWD
+54 QGEMWGA
-60 NHEGS
+60 HQGS

-77 DGYLWAEGPL
+77 DGHLWAEGPL
-87 DLDDEFGAAY
+87 DLEDEFGAEY

-127 SEWAPDELAA
+127 SEWAPNELAT
-137 AYAAFDEG
+137 AYAAFEGG

-177 SRIEPVY
+177 SRIQPVY

-194 AALTAAAQQHSGA
+194 AALTAAAEQHSGA

-237 FLGDAANWLPEQ
+237 FLGDAANWSPQQ
-249 RDALEQAVRV
+249 RDTLEQSLRTIGLAPMAGKVW
-259 LDFTCP
+259 
-265 LSGSVMGHA
+265 GHA
-274 QFNPAGDEPC
+274 QFNPDGDSPC

-291 RGLSATQ
+291 EGITSLQAATL
-298 SCTYGAVADNVD
+298 GALEESGDYD
-310 LPPIPEPY
+310 LIPSQHEC
-318 DTFLP
+318 LIP
-323 HITAGYGLD
+323 HITAGYNLD
-332 VSKLTEVGPIRFDRI
+332 VEKLTEVGPIRFDRL

-370 SSVVYDTA
+370 SSVVYDST

-450 TGHAGMRQAARAAAA
+450 TGHAGMRQAARAAAE

-476 VRCADGLWGPWL
+476 VRCTDGLWGPWL
-488 SGRILPGV
+488 SGRILPGI

-555 GIPPTRKRHDPPTAT
+555 GVPPTRKHHVEPEQPITASVIASHVRAELRASAIRESRRETAT
-570 KKTIDIA
+570 
-577 QVRATAL
+577 
-584 RKSRSQTA
+584 
-592 AQRVRTARLAAATR
+592 QRVRAARLAAATR
-606 RVERLGKERRVR
+606 RVARLGKERRVR
-618 TPGGAKKFGQPID
+618 TPDGERRYGQPIE
-631 SVIKGKGR
+631 SVI
-639 RAPRIPEGGG
+639 
-649 APAGEGAE
+649 
-657 TRTPDPSTFPAPT
+657 
-670 DVFTMSDSDA
+670 
-680 EVALSSMNGQYGD
+680 
-693 LHLRMGTVSVTPP
+693 
-706 NPDEGEHGAYI
+706 
-717 MGGTIY
+717 
-723 NFDGDDV
+723 
-730 GSFERR
+730 
-736 VNRDVHGNIS
+736 
-746 VEHTELIIDED
+746 
-757 HRGTGFSTEFGATM
+757 RG
-771 NAYYEQA
+771 
-778 GIQSVSLHATLEDG
+778 
-792 GNAWARAGYTWDTRN
+792 
-807 QDHLEGSIANVRGRL
+807 RGRL
-822 DEVRATA
+822 PSAPGNEQASEDVERRHILPEGIVIDGETPGGSPPRNPPKTADELRDLGLVAPAEDPDRYFDRDKKTRGKPERPETEVADWLRDQDIDVISVDEGNGALGKLPDSIAIASDQTVEIKTTTGGWRAVSERIVGGKEQSERVIVNATA
-829 SPADQVLIDDITE
+829 SNL
-842 RMDQFGPG
+842 
-850 TEAFPSPREIAR
+850 
-862 LSGDD
+862 
-867 PELGRTVMRGSDW
+867 TV
-880 YGIRELHEPA
+880 EQA
-890 HRSVEDN
+890 
-897 PSPAELFDVDS
+897 
-908 HLRDG
+908 
-913 LIGFEGTHSGVDVT
+913 
-927 VDDTS
+927 
-932 HVDDDTFT
+932 
-940 FELGVTSADG
+940 
-950 DYTTVPVQVER
+950 ER
-961 GADGTITITPDFDSV
+961 GLRNG
-976 AFEDNS
+976 
-982 FETEIRDALNR
+982 IRDAGAHLTEVVVIVSL
-993 WAGQ
+993 AGDNPRGGRDVVLSWRHG

>member
-1 MTAPTTPAGDKPLP
+1 MTAPTTPAGEKKPLP

-27 PSGDMRQFMLADGV
+27 PSGDMRQFMLADGA
-41 EPAIRPLPVALSA
+41 EPAVRPLPVALSA
-54 QDEMWD
+54 QGEMWGA
-60 NHEGS
+60 HQGS

-77 DGYLWAEGPL
+77 DGHLWAEGPL
-87 DLDDEFGAAY
+87 DLEDEFGAEY

-137 AYAAFDEG
+137 AYAAFEGG

-184 GDEFTAVRAS
+184 GGEFTAVRAS
-194 AALTAAAQQHSGA
+194 AALTAAAEQHSGA

-237 FLGDAANWLPEQ
+237 FLGDAANWSPEQ
-249 RDALEQAVRV
+249 RDPLEQALGGVG
-259 LDFTCP
+259 LAPMT
-265 LSGSVMGHA
+265 GSVWGHA
-274 QFNPAGDEPC
+274 QFNPNGDSPC
-284 AVYLVEA
+284 AVYLTEA
-291 RGLSATQ
+291 EGITSLQSAALGALEETGTFDLVPTQ
-298 SCTYGAVADNVD
+298 HECFV
-310 LPPIPEPY
+310 
-318 DTFLP
+318 P

-332 VSKLTEVGPIRFDRI
+332 VSRLTEVGPIRFDRI

-370 SSVVYDTA
+370 SSVVYDAA

-450 TGHAGMRQAARAAAA
+450 TGHAGMRQAARAAAE

-476 VRCADGLWGPWL
+476 VRCTDGLWGPWL
-488 SGRILPGV
+488 SGRILPGI

-555 GIPPTRKRHDPPTAT
+555 GVPPTRKHHVEPEQPITASA
-570 KKTIDIA
+570 IA
-577 QVRATAL
+577 SHVRAEL
-584 RKSRSQTA
+584 RASAIRESRRETA
-592 AQRVRTARLAAATR
+592 AQRVRAARLAAATR
-606 RVERLGKERRVR
+606 RVARLGKERRVR
-618 TPGGAKKFGQPID
+618 TPDGERRYGQPIE
-631 SVIKGKGR
+631 SVIKGRGR
-639 RAPRIPEGGG
+639 RSSEPADGGSSGAGGG
-649 APAGEGAE
+649 DAERAPDVAERRRVLPDGIVIDDVTPGGSSDRPDTWATADELRTEGLVAPASD
-657 TRTPDPSTFPAPT
+657 PDKYFSQSELES
-670 DVFTMSDSDA
+670 V
-680 EVALSSMNGQYGD
+680 QW
-693 LHLRMGTVSVTPP
+693 LR
-706 NPDEGEHGAYI
+706 
-717 MGGTIY
+717 
-723 NFDGDDV
+723 
-730 GSFERR
+730 
-736 VNRDVHGNIS
+736 GN
-746 VEHTELIIDED
+746 
-757 HRGTGFSTEFGATM
+757 
-771 NAYYEQA
+771 
-778 GIQSVSLHATLEDG
+778 
-792 GNAWARAGYTWDTRN
+792 
-807 QDHLEGSIANVRGRL
+807 
-822 DEVRATA
+822 
-829 SPADQVLIDDITE
+829 
-842 RMDQFGPG
+842 
-850 TEAFPSPREIAR
+850 
-862 LSGDD
+862 
-867 PELGRTVMRGSDW
+867 
-880 YGIRELHEPA
+880 
-890 HRSVEDN
+890 
-897 PSPAELFDVDS
+897 
-908 HLRDG
+908 
-913 LIGFEGTHSGVDVT
+913 GVDVVSVLERDRDGVKT
-927 VDDTS
+927 PDCVALVADVPVEIKGVSKPSENAVYKQIRRADEQS
-932 HVDDDTFT
+932 GHVFIDASQS
-940 FELGVTSADG
+940 GVTREVVESALRNAVRMRG
-950 DYTTVPVQVER
+950 AHMIEVTILVER
-961 GADGTITITPDFDSV
+961 ANPS
-976 AFEDNS
+976 APNS
-982 FETEIRDALNR
+982 RDVVVS
-993 WAGQ
+993 WSHG

>member
-1 MTAPTTPAGDKPLP
+1 MTAPTTPAGEKKPLP

-27 PSGDMRQFMLADGV
+27 PSGDKREFMLAVGS

-54 QDEMWD
+54 QGEMWGA
-60 NHEGS
+60 HQGS

-77 DGYLWAEGPL
+77 DGHLWAEGPL
-87 DLDDEFGAAY
+87 DLEDEFGAEF

-127 SEWAPDELAA
+127 TEWAPDELAA
-137 AYAAFDEG
+137 AYAAFESG

-177 SRIEPVY
+177 SRVEPVY
-184 GDEFTAVRAS
+184 GEEFAAVRAS
-194 AALTAAAQQHSGA
+194 AALTAAAEQHSGA
-207 MIALV
+207 MVALV

-237 FLGDAANWLPEQ
+237 FLGDAANWSPEQ
-249 RDALEQAVRV
+249 RDALEQTVRG
-259 LDFTCP
+259 LDFMSP

-274 QFNPAGDEPC
+274 QFNPSGDEPC
-284 AVYLVEA
+284 AVYLAEA
-291 RGLSATQ
+291 SGLSAMQ
-298 SCTYGAVADNVD
+298 SCTYGAIADNVD
-310 LPPIPEPY
+310 LPQIPEPY

-332 VSKLTEVGPIRFDRI
+332 VSKLTEVGPIRYDRI
-347 RLSFADTDVRDIP
+347 RIAFADTDVRDIP

-450 TGHAGMRQAARAAAA
+450 TGHAGMRQAARAAAE

-476 VRCADGLWGPWL
+476 VRCTDGLWGPWL

-496 DDDRIDELRRSGV
+496 DDERIDELRRSGV

-555 GIPPTRKRHDPPTAT
+555 GVPPTRKHHAEPEPSITASA
-570 KKTIDIA
+570 IA
-577 QVRATAL
+577 THVRAELRASAI
-584 RKSRSQTA
+584 RKSRRETA
-592 AQRVRTARLAAATR
+592 AKRVRAARLAAATR
-606 RVERLGKERRVR
+606 K
-618 TPGGAKKFGQPID
+618 
-631 SVIKGKGR
+631 
-639 RAPRIPEGGG
+639 
-649 APAGEGAE
+649 AG
-657 TRTPDPSTFPAPT
+657 
-670 DVFTMSDSDA
+670 
-680 EVALSSMNGQYGD
+680 LN
-693 LHLRMGTVSVTPP
+693 
-706 NPDEGEHGAYI
+706 HG
-717 MGGTIY
+717 M
-723 NFDGDDV
+723 
-730 GSFERR
+730 
-736 VNRDVHGNIS
+736 
-746 VEHTELIIDED
+746 
-757 HRGTGFSTEFGATM
+757 
-771 NAYYEQA
+771 
-778 GIQSVSLHATLEDG
+778 
-792 GNAWARAGYTWDTRN
+792 
-807 QDHLEGSIANVRGRL
+807 
-822 DEVRATA
+822 
-829 SPADQVLIDDITE
+829 
-842 RMDQFGPG
+842 
-850 TEAFPSPREIAR
+850 
-862 LSGDD
+862 
-867 PELGRTVMRGSDW
+867 
-880 YGIRELHEPA
+880 
-890 HRSVEDN
+890 
-897 PSPAELFDVDS
+897 
-908 HLRDG
+908 
-913 LIGFEGTHSGVDVT
+913 
-927 VDDTS
+927 
-932 HVDDDTFT
+932 
-940 FELGVTSADG
+940 
-950 DYTTVPVQVER
+950 
-961 GADGTITITPDFDSV
+961 
-976 AFEDNS
+976 
-982 FETEIRDALNR
+982 
-993 WAGQ
+993 

>member
-1 MTAPTTPAGDKPLP
+1 MTAPTTPAGEKKPLP

-27 PSGDMRQFMLADGV
+27 PSGDMRQFMLADGA
-41 EPAIRPLPVALSA
+41 EPAVRPLPVALSA
-54 QDEMWD
+54 QGEMWGA
-60 NHEGS
+60 HQGS

-77 DGYLWAEGPL
+77 DGHLWAEGPL
-87 DLDDEFGAAY
+87 DLEDEFGAEY

-137 AYAAFDEG
+137 AYAAFDGG
-145 TGDEPDVAGQLLR
+145 TGAEQDVAGQLLR

-194 AALTAAAQQHSGA
+194 AALTAAAEQHSGA

-237 FLGDAANWLPEQ
+237 FLGDAANWSPEQ
-249 RDALEQAVRV
+249 RDALEQALGGVG
-259 LDFTCP
+259 LAPMT
-265 LSGSVMGHA
+265 GSIWGHA
-274 QFNPAGDEPC
+274 QFNPNGDSPC
-284 AVYLVEA
+284 AVYLTEA
-291 RGLSATQ
+291 EGITSLQSAALGALEETGTFDLVPTQ
-298 SCTYGAVADNVD
+298 HECFV
-310 LPPIPEPY
+310 
-318 DTFLP
+318 P

-437 TEGPLPVGKLTLG
+437 TDGPLPVGKLTLG
-450 TGHAGMRQAARAAAA
+450 TGHAGMRQAARAAAE

-476 VRCADGLWGPWL
+476 VRCTDGLWGPWL
-488 SGRILPGV
+488 SGRILPGI

-547 GMRSLIAA
+547 GMRSLISA
-555 GIPPTRKRHDPPTAT
+555 GVPPTRKHHVEPEQPITASA
-570 KKTIDIA
+570 IA
-577 QVRATAL
+577 SHVRAEL
-584 RKSRSQTA
+584 RASAIRESRREAVT
-592 AQRVRTARLAAATR
+592 QRVRAARLAAATR
-606 RVERLGKERRVR
+606 KVQRLTD
-618 TPGGAKKFGQPID
+618 TPGDDRKAKPLERYWTE
-631 SVIKGKGR
+631 GKGLAR
-639 RAPRIPEGGG
+639 WAEKPHPFTSLVDALTKEI
-649 APAGEGAE
+649 PAGEM
-657 TRTPDPSTFPAPT
+657 TPEQIKGLAAKYYHK
-670 DVFTMSDSDA
+670 VFRKWPGKHSDN
-680 EVALSSMNGQYGD
+680 NGKG
-693 LHLRMGTVSVTPP
+693 
-706 NPDEGEHGAYI
+706 
-717 MGGTIY
+717 
-723 NFDGDDV
+723 
-730 GSFERR
+730 
-736 VNRDVHGNIS
+736 
-746 VEHTELIIDED
+746 
-757 HRGTGFSTEFGATM
+757 
-771 NAYYEQA
+771 
-778 GIQSVSLHATLEDG
+778 
-792 GNAWARAGYTWDTRN
+792 
-807 QDHLEGSIANVRGRL
+807 
-822 DEVRATA
+822 
-829 SPADQVLIDDITE
+829 
-842 RMDQFGPG
+842 
-850 TEAFPSPREIAR
+850 
-862 LSGDD
+862 
-867 PELGRTVMRGSDW
+867 
-880 YGIRELHEPA
+880 
-890 HRSVEDN
+890 
-897 PSPAELFDVDS
+897 
-908 HLRDG
+908 
-913 LIGFEGTHSGVDVT
+913 
-927 VDDTS
+927 
-932 HVDDDTFT
+932 
-940 FELGVTSADG
+940 
-950 DYTTVPVQVER
+950 
-961 GADGTITITPDFDSV
+961 
-976 AFEDNS
+976 
-982 FETEIRDALNR
+982 
-993 WAGQ
+993 

>member
-1 MTAPTTPAGDKPLP
+1 MTAPTTPAGEKKPLP
-15 TGWRGP
+15 TGFRGP

-27 PSGDMRQFMLADGV
+27 PSGDMRQFMLADGT
-41 EPAIRPLPVALSA
+41 EPAVRPLPVALSA
-54 QDEMWD
+54 QGEMWD
-60 NHEGS
+60 DHQGS

-77 DGYLWAEGPL
+77 DGHLWAEGPL
-87 DLDDEFGAAY
+87 DLEDEFGAEY

-127 SEWAPDELAA
+127 TEWAPDELAA
-137 AYAAFDEG
+137 AYAAFESG

-177 SRIEPVY
+177 SRVEPVY
-184 GDEFTAVRAS
+184 GDEFGYGTSSAAEALAAS
-194 AALTAAAQQHSGA
+194 AAEHTGA

-237 FLGDAANWLPEQ
+237 FLGDAANWSPEQ
-249 RDALEQAVRV
+249 RDALEVAVRA
-259 LDFTCP
+259 LDFICP

-274 QFNPAGDEPC
+274 LFNPAGDEPC
-284 AVYLVEA
+284 AVYLAEA
-291 RGLSATQ
+291 SGLSAMQ
-298 SCTYGAVADNVD
+298 SCTYGVIADNVD

-318 DTFLP
+318 DNFLP

-437 TEGPLPVGKLTLG
+437 TDGPLPVGKLTLG
-450 TGHAGMRQAARAAAA
+450 TGHAGMRQAARAAAE

-476 VRCADGLWGPWL
+476 VRCTDGLWGPWL
-488 SGRILPGV
+488 SGRILPGI

-555 GIPPTRKRHDPPTAT
+555 GVPPTRKHHVEPEPPITASA
-570 KKTIDIA
+570 IA
-577 QVRATAL
+577 SHVRAEL
-584 RKSRSQTA
+584 RASAIRESRREAVT
-592 AQRVRTARLAAATR
+592 QRVRAARLAAATR
-606 RVERLGKERRVR
+606 KVQRLTD
-618 TPGGAKKFGQPID
+618 TPGDDRKAKPLERYWTEGKGLTRWAEKPHPFTSLVDALTKEIPPGEMTPEQ
-631 SVIKGKGR
+631 IKGLAAKYYHKVFHKWPGKRNDNNGKG
-639 RAPRIPEGGG
+639 
-649 APAGEGAE
+649 
-657 TRTPDPSTFPAPT
+657 
-670 DVFTMSDSDA
+670 
-680 EVALSSMNGQYGD
+680 
-693 LHLRMGTVSVTPP
+693 
-706 NPDEGEHGAYI
+706 
-717 MGGTIY
+717 
-723 NFDGDDV
+723 
-730 GSFERR
+730 
-736 VNRDVHGNIS
+736 
-746 VEHTELIIDED
+746 
-757 HRGTGFSTEFGATM
+757 
-771 NAYYEQA
+771 
-778 GIQSVSLHATLEDG
+778 
-792 GNAWARAGYTWDTRN
+792 
-807 QDHLEGSIANVRGRL
+807 
-822 DEVRATA
+822 
-829 SPADQVLIDDITE
+829 
-842 RMDQFGPG
+842 
-850 TEAFPSPREIAR
+850 
-862 LSGDD
+862 
-867 PELGRTVMRGSDW
+867 
-880 YGIRELHEPA
+880 
-890 HRSVEDN
+890 
-897 PSPAELFDVDS
+897 
-908 HLRDG
+908 
-913 LIGFEGTHSGVDVT
+913 
-927 VDDTS
+927 
-932 HVDDDTFT
+932 
-940 FELGVTSADG
+940 
-950 DYTTVPVQVER
+950 
-961 GADGTITITPDFDSV
+961 
-976 AFEDNS
+976 
-982 FETEIRDALNR
+982 
-993 WAGQ
+993 